1 MVRVDRHTGAV
12 HHDPDHVDP
21 RRAERRREADE
32 DPLLAVVDADERI
45 VAGEDGLHLDE
56 DPTPR
61 AIDDQQIGFTLGSP
75 DVGRRHPVTPSPI
88 GPSDEPF
95 TERSERPAVVRP

>member
-1 MVRVDRHTGAV
+1 MVRVDRHSGAI

-21 RRAERRREADE
+21 RRAERRCESDE
-32 DPLLAVVDADERI
+32 DALLVVVDTDERI
-45 VAGEDGLHLDE
+45 AAGEDGLHLDE
-56 DPTPR
+56 DQVPR
-61 AIDDQQIGFTLGSP
+61 AIDDQQIGFTLGSC

-95 TERSERPAVVRP
+95 TERPERPAVVGP